1 MIKTKLSKDIKDK
14 NENKELYE
22 EPLEGD
28 LHEDEIAKITNSFW
42 FDISNSKNYDQI
54 NDIINSF
61 ANIIKELKTGD
72 QAKAIK
78 LLKNKTQEE
87 NKNVEEINNLE
98 KKINK
103 LNEMKNEIDSY
114 RKSIIFSSLK
124 IPSLAINNNNKV
136 EDEII
141 YNKSADN
148 EAPEII
154 IEELEPLELQQITDD
169 FCVDLKNENAN
180 IIKPENECEG
190 AFNSND
196 ENDDEMKITDIAN
209 TITKLQE
216 NDQKK

>member
-42 FDISNSKNYDQI
+42 FDISNSKNHDQI

-61 ANIIKELKTGD
+61 ANIIKELKKGD
-72 QAKAIK
+72 QTKAIK

-87 NKNVEEINNLE
+87 NKIVEEINNLE

-124 IPSLAINNNNKV
+124 IP
-136 EDEII
+136 
-141 YNKSADN
+141 
-148 EAPEII
+148 
-154 IEELEPLELQQITDD
+154 
-169 FCVDLKNENAN
+169 
-180 IIKPENECEG
+180 
-190 AFNSND
+190 
-196 ENDDEMKITDIAN
+196 
-209 TITKLQE
+209 
-216 NDQKK
+216 